1 MCRSLS
7 RRFFLA
13 GAGAAFACGRPA
25 RANSTPGVRAD
36 EIKLGTTAF
45 YSGPAS
51 GSAAYGLAQAAY
63 FRMVNDRGGINGRKV
78 NFISLD
84 NAFSPAKAFEQ
95 TRRMVE
101 ADEVLA
107 IAGSIGTP
115 TNAATQKYLNDRG
128 VPNLFLTSGAERF
141 NAPAA
146 FPWIIPFYPTFV
158 SRGVLFAKFVLR
170 ERANGRIAIQYEND
184 DFGRDYL
191 RGFERGLGDRAAE
204 MIVRKASHELTE
216 ASIDAQILDFKSAGA
231 DVLIQFTQAKYS
243 AQGIRVTSALGWHP
257 LHIVAIGSAG
267 STFIPAG
274 AAISKGVVTA
284 IWERQPTDPAQ
295 AGESVV
301 REYRAFAARYLPNV
315 DLDNLSA
322 VSGYDNAFMI
332 QAVLTR
338 CGDELTR
345 ENVLH
350 HATSLNGVTP
360 PMFLP
365 GIGVHNSP
373 SDYRAIHHLQLAR
386 FDGAGLDPIGDPEPI
401 DGYE

>member
-1 MCRSLS
+1 MRRCFS
-7 RRFFLA
+7 RRRFLA
-13 GAGAAFACGRPA
+13 GAVASLGCLTNA
-25 RANSTPGVRAD
+25 RAKSVLGVTNN

-63 FRMVNDRGGINGRKV
+63 FRMVNDRGGINGRKI

-84 NAFSPAKAFEQ
+84 NAFNPAKALEQ
-95 TRRMVE
+95 TRRLVE
-101 ADEVLA
+101 GDEVFA

-115 TNAATQKYLNDRG
+115 TNAAIQKYLNDRAI
-128 VPNLFLTSGAERF
+128 PNLFLTSGAERF
-141 NAPAA
+141 NEPKN

-158 SRGVLFAKFVLR
+158 SRGILFAKFILR
-170 ERANGRIAIQYEND
+170 ERPNAKIAIQYEND

-191 RGFERGLGDRAAE
+191 SGFERGLGDRAPG
-204 MIVRKASHELTE
+204 MIVRKASHELTD
-216 ASIDAQILDFKSAGA
+216 ASIDGQILDFRSTGA
-231 DVLIQFTQAKYS
+231 DVLIQFTQAKFT
-243 AQGIRVTSALGWHP
+243 AQAIRATSALGWRP

-284 IWERQPTDPAQ
+284 IWERQPTDPGQ
-295 AGESVV
+295 ANDNPVS
-301 REYRAFAARYLPNV
+301 EYKAFAAKYLPNV

-332 QAVLTR
+332 ESVLTR

-350 HATSLNGVTP
+350 HATSLNGVAP
-360 PMFLP
+360 PMFLS

-386 FDGAGLDPIGDPEPI
+386 FDGNGLSPIGDPEPI
-401 DGYE
+401 DALG

>member
-1 MCRSLS
+1 MRRYLS
-7 RRFFLA
+7 RRRLLA
-13 GAGAAFACGRPA
+13 GAGATFACGRIA
-25 RANSTPGVRAD
+25 RAKSEPGITTN

-63 FRMVNDRGGINGRKV
+63 FRMVNDRGGINNRKV

-84 NAFSPAKAFEQ
+84 NAFSPAKALEQ
-95 TRRMVE
+95 TRRLVE
-101 ADEVLA
+101 NDEVFA

-115 TNAATQKYLNDRG
+115 TNAAIQKYLNDRG
-128 VPNLFLTSGAERF
+128 IPNLFLTSGAERF
-141 NAPAA
+141 NDPKN
-146 FPWIIPFYPTFV
+146 FPWIVPFYPTFV

-170 ERANGRIAIQYEND
+170 ERPNGKIAVQYEND

-191 RGFERGLGDRAAE
+191 RGFELGLGNRASE

-231 DVLIQFTQAKYS
+231 NVLIQFTQAKFS
-243 AQGIRVTSALGWHP
+243 AQGVRACSALGWHP

-274 AAISKGVVTA
+274 AAISRGVVTA

-295 AGESVV
+295 ANEVPV
-301 REYRAFAARYLPNV
+301 RNYRTFAVKYLPNV

-332 QAVLTR
+332 ESVLTH

-345 ENVLH
+345 DNVLH
-350 HATSLNGVTP
+350 HATSLKGAVP
-360 PMFLP
+360 PMFSA

-386 FDGAGLDPIGDPEPI
+386 FDGTTLAPIGGPEPI
-401 DGYE
+401 DDK